1 MWQARAP
8 SLACLLHPST
18 PMSEGKVQAPI
29 VTALVIALVVVAVAF
44 WGYGGPTGPRTATLR
59 RTRAKLADGNSCTFT
74 ADFELHSLWN
84 QWAFARNRLDIR
96 AALVDLVHTKS
107 RYMIDTPTA
116 RESLTWQMVQV
127 VNQVVDRHIAD
138 RVDLP
143 QFDFD

>member
-1 MWQARAP
+1 MR
-8 SLACLLHPST
+8 
-18 PMSEGKVQAPI
+18 EERIQAPI
-29 VTALVIALVVVAVAF
+29 VTALVIALVVMAVAF

-59 RTRAKLADGNSCTFT
+59 HTRAKLADGNSCVFT

-96 AALVDLVHTKS
+96 SALVDLVHTKS
-107 RYMIDTPTA
+107 RYMVDSPTA
-116 RESLTWQMVQV
+116 RESLSWQMVQV
-127 VNQVVDRHIAD
+127 VNQVVERPIAD